1 MDVSKIGMAL
11 TLGLTVVVASGAFRR
26 QAVGAAGPRIIYV
39 RGPADPD
46 CAGELARARASGDAN
61 QLFLTELRCRVHTGW
76 KCPAICKGDELLV
89 THVAVKVQRNGQP
102 ADAQVTAKSESGEF
116 DDMSVKAL
124 KAGAPFPA
132 PPQPMLDP
140 SGAVPLKIEFACDC
154 FERPNKPKK

>member
-1 MDVSKIGMAL
+1 MDVSKIGLAL
-11 TLGLTVVVASGAFRR
+11 TVALAVVVGSGAFRR
-26 QAVGAAGPRIIYV
+26 QASGAAGARMVYV

-46 CAGELARARASGDAN
+46 CAGELQRARASGDAG
-61 QLFLTELRCRVHTGW
+61 QLFLTELRCKVHAGW

-89 THVAVKVQRNGQP
+89 THVAVKVQKNGQP
-102 ADAQVTAKSESGEF
+102 GEPQVTANSESRDY

-132 PPQPMLDP
+132 PPGPLLDA
-140 SGAVPLKIEFACDC
+140 SGSVPLKVEFACDC